1 MTLNLKIHWV
11 FINMTSPFVNLALIY
26 WIDLRPLLIK
36 MPKIIVFLLLF
47 LPFQV
52 LFATPCSGKKMGISH
67 CEGSQFVCNDGSYS
81 RSPKDCSDYFANKVS
96 KPKPENRATSPFM
109 PSANERYSANKILK
123 LDYPGFTLWLDCEK
137 RGAVKFQYVAQHD
150 SGNAK
155 RFKRF
160 FLDPKVPAECQQ
172 TTAEA
177 YGMQYDRGHQ
187 VPANHLDASAEAIKA
202 TNAMPNILPQAANMN
217 RGAWMQTE
225 EIIECYRDI
234 AELLVVGGAL
244 WGQDSNDYFVHT
256 HGVKTPDAFWKV
268 VIRGTGQDERAI
280 AWIVPNSQDATK
292 DNLDRYLVSVAD
304 IEHLTGEKLPVADY
318 VKHEKPASSW
328 IIPRDCKKG

>member
-1 MTLNLKIHWV
+1 
-11 FINMTSPFVNLALIY
+11 
-26 WIDLRPLLIK
+26 
-36 MPKIIVFLLLF
+36 MPKIILFFLLL
-47 LPFQV
+47 LPFQS
-52 LFATPCSGKKMGISH
+52 LLATPCSGKKMGISH

-81 RSPKDCSDYFANKVS
+81 RSPKDCSEYFANKVL
-96 KPKPENRATSPFM
+96 KPKSATFTQNKSTAFAENRVTLPFM
-109 PSANERYSANKILK
+109 PSANERDRANNILK
-123 LDYPGFTLWLDCEK
+123 LDYPGFTIWLDCEK

-160 FLDPKVPAECQQ
+160 YLDPKVPAECQQ

-187 VPANHLDASAEAIKA
+187 VPANHLDVSAEAIKA

-234 AELLVVGGAL
+234 DELLVVGGAL
-244 WGQDSNDYFVHT
+244 WGRDSNDYFVHT